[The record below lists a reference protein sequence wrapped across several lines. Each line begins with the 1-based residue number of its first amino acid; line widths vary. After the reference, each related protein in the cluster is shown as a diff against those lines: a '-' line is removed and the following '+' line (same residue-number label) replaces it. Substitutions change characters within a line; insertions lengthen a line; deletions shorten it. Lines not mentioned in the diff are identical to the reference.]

1 MLRYAIKRVLLM
13 IPVIIGVSFLIFF
26 IMDIAPGDIV
36 DIKIAEE
43 GLTFEQIAQLR
54 EQYGL
59 DKSVF
64 ERYAAYMFK
73 FVQGDL
79 GVSNVSGKPVWDSY
93 FEKMPAT
100 IVLACASILVSI
112 IISIPLGIISAIKRG
127 TITDNV
133 SMVLSFLGLSI
144 PNFWLGL
151 MLIIVVALNVPGIPT
166 GGFTKGIASVIL
178 PAITVGTGLTAT
190 LARTTRSSM
199 LDVLSQDYLRTE
211 RAKGHKEFTVI
222 TKYALRNALI
232 PIITIA
238 GGQFAVC
245 LGGAVLTETVFSWP
259 GVGRLIVDAV
269 NSRDVP
275 LVVGS
280 IILKSISIGLVV
292 LVVDLLY
299 AVIDPRIK
307 AQYGKRLRKKTI

>member
-1 MLRYAIKRVLLM
+1 MLRYAIRRILLM

-26 IMDIAPGDIV
+26 IMDMAPGDIV
-36 DIKIAEE
+36 DIRYAEE
-43 GLTFEQIAQLR
+43 GLTAEELEDLR
-54 EQYGL
+54 AQYGL
-59 DKSVF
+59 NGSVF
-64 ERYAAYMFK
+64 DRYFHYMVQ

-79 GVSNVSGKPVWDSY
+79 GRSSTTGKPVLSSY
-93 FEKMPAT
+93 LEKLPAT
-100 IVLACASILVSI
+100 VELALASIIVSVF
-112 IISIPLGIISAIKRG
+112 ISIPLGIISAIKRG
-127 TITDNV
+127 TFVDN
-133 SMVLSFLGLSI
+133 SAMVLSFLGLSI

-151 MLIIVVALNVPGIPT
+151 MLMIVFALNLKWLPSGGNMEGIR
-166 GGFTKGIASVIL
+166 SVIL

-211 RAKGHKEFTVI
+211 RAKGNPEFKVI

-245 LGGAVLTETVFSWP
+245 LGGSVLTETVFSWP
-259 GVGRLIVDAV
+259 GVGRLIVDSL

-275 LVVGS
+275 MVVGC
-280 IILKSISIGLVV
+280 IILKSFSIGVVV
-292 LVVDLLY
+292 LIVDLLY

-307 AQYGKRLRKKTI
+307 AQYARKRRART

>member
-1 MLRYAIKRVLLM
+1 MLRYAMKRLLLM

-26 IMDIAPGDIV
+26 IMDLAPGDIV
-36 DIKIAEE
+36 DFKLAEE
-43 GLTFEQIAQLR
+43 GLTYEQTEQLR
-54 EQYGL
+54 EAYGL
-59 DKSVF
+59 TGSVF
-64 ERYAAYMFK
+64 TRYFSYMLNFLK
-73 FVQGDL
+73 GDL
-79 GVSNVSGKPVWDSY
+79 GTSNVSGRPVLDS
-93 FEKMPAT
+93 FLEKMPAT
-100 IVLACASILVSI
+100 IVLACASIFVSI
-112 IISIPLGIISAIKRG
+112 IISIPLGIYAAIKRG
-127 TITDNV
+127 TFADNA
-133 SMVLSFLGLSI
+133 SMVLSFIGLSI

-151 MLIIVVALNVPGIPT
+151 MLIIVVALNVSWLPT

-211 RAKGHKEFTVI
+211 RAKGHKEFKVI
-222 TKYALRNALI
+222 MKYALRNALI

-238 GGQFAVC
+238 GGQFAVT

-275 LVVGS
+275 MVVGC
-280 IILKSISIGLVV
+280 IILKSITIGIVV
-292 LVVDLLY
+292 LIVDLLY

-307 AQYGKRLRKKTI
+307 AQYAKRKRKTA